1 MTPEI
6 RNLLKEARTIIRTHA
21 RWTAKDWDERATKA
35 LANPPAARAQP
46 PQPPQRTWKG
56 LTDKATTKV
65 VDSMPRGINGWMS
78 DWDLYEYA
86 RAIEAKLK
94 EKNT

>member
-6 RNLLKEARTIIRTHA
+6 RNLLKEARTIIRAHA

-35 LANPPAARAQP
+35 LANPP
-46 PQPPQRTWKG
+46 QRTWVG
-56 LTDKATTKV
+56 LTDEDIGDEYVRFEIQGGFNKF
-65 VDSMPRGINGWMS
+65 
-78 DWDLYEYA
+78 EYA
-86 RAIEAKLK
+86 VKAIEAKLK

>member
-35 LANPPAARAQP
+35 LANPP
-46 PQPPQRTWKG
+46 QRTWVG
-56 LTDKATTKV
+56 LTDMERQMIINKHDGVAWETT
-65 VDSMPRGINGWMS
+65 I
-78 DWDLYEYA
+78 
-86 RAIEAKLK
+86 AIEQQLK
-94 EKNT
+94 EKNA